1 VISVLEGTIRGREGN
16 RLMIE
21 VGGGIGLDVFV
32 PLRALDRVGGD
43 GERVRLQTY
52 LHVKEDGLTLYGF
65 LDENEKRLFQELLGV
80 SGVGPK
86 VALGILSVSE
96 AAELAGLIYEKKTRV
111 LMSFP
116 GIGRK
121 TAERIVLELKDRIDI
136 ERYLPH
142 VPGVVPGIER
152 EVTEEVMTA
161 LMALGLT
168 RAVAEKAVGKVAV
181 ENLEDPRRVEDIV
194 REALKNV

>member
-1 VISVLEGTIRGREGN
+1 MISVIEGTIRGREGN

-32 PLRALDRVGGD
+32 PLRALERIGGE
-43 GERVRLQTY
+43 GERVRLQVY
-52 LHVKEDGLTLYGF
+52 LHVKEDALTLYGF
-65 LDENEKRLFQELLGV
+65 LDENEKRLFQALLGV

-96 AAELAGLIYEKKTRV
+96 AAELARLIYEKKTRV

-142 VPGVVPGIER
+142 VPRAVPGIER

-168 RAVAEKAVGKVAV
+168 RAVAEKAVSRIAV
-181 ENLEDPRRVEDIV
+181 ENLEDPRRVEHIV